1 MQDTRHTF
9 EMKRPSTSNNLVYIH
24 IAISKPYGNHKLK
37 NRYIYKRKSIQTQ
50 YSRYSS
56 NRKRE
61 QKRKERKKTYKNKPK
76 TFKKM
81 QIGSYISILTLN
93 ENEWNAPIKRHRLA
107 E

>member
-1 MQDTRHTF
+1 MVT
-9 EMKRPSTSNNLVYIH
+9 TSQKCIIDIYIE
-24 IAISKPYGNHKLK
+24 SKKA
-37 NRYIYKRKSIQTQ
+37 IQTQ

-93 ENEWNAPIKRHRLA
+93 ENE
-107 E
+107 